1 MEKISAEQYT
11 DFIDKLADEI
21 IEDSMEKS
29 ASEDYEY
36 DNFDEEVLADRA
48 LAAYQVA
55 QMQKEA
61 AENDFDSACAYEEA
75 ALQIMDELGL
85 LDD

>member
-1 MEKISAEQYT
+1 MEKMSAEQYT

-21 IEDSMEKS
+21 LDDAMMDKE
-29 ASEDYEY
+29 ASEDYGY
-36 DNFDEEVLADRA
+36 DDEDVVVERA
-48 LAAYQVA
+48 LAAYDAA

-61 AENDFDSACAYEEA
+61 AENDYDSACAYEDA

>member
-1 MEKISAEQYT
+1 MEKMSAEQYT

-21 IEDSMEKS
+21 LDDAMMDKE
-29 ASEDYEY
+29 ASEDYGY
-36 DNFDEEVLADRA
+36 DDEDVVVERA
-48 LAAYQVA
+48 LAAYDAA

-61 AENDFDSACAYEEA
+61 AENDYDSACAYEDA
-75 ALQIMDELGL
+75 ALQIMDELGM